1 MKYIQISEPVY
12 LDLLSAKAK
21 VNDINE
27 LVTDWTFR
35 PNAREWR
42 EILQQIINSSKYV
55 KENEQHE

>member
-21 VNDINE
+21 MNDINE

-42 EILQQIINSSKYV
+42 EILQQIINTTRYMPDE
-55 KENEQHE
+55 KEE

>member
-42 EILQQIINSSKYV
+42 EILQQIINTTRYMPDE
-55 KENEQHE
+55 KEE

>member
-21 VNDINE
+21 MNDINE
-27 LVTDWTFR
+27 LVTGWTFR

-55 KENEQHE
+55 KENEHE